1 MGALPCW
8 KLTEQKNG
16 ALKQRIRK
24 RSHLPIV
31 YVYGAISHDNY
42 NFKSY
47 LVSGGSTQ
55 KHTETKNAKPNLAH
69 AYVKQSK
76 LIMLFAGT
84 DFPAS
89 VRDNPCKSSGS
100 NGIAQQESPLLTWKT
115 KNQTDFWDKIGL
127 QYFAIWC
134 YDTVFPSPLQNS
146 EKRGNFVH
154 QLHRHIRDRRQY
166 QSLSTSRLFMWIA
179 IVWWKQKVWE

>member
-1 MGALPCW
+1 MVQSAMTITILRVILFLGGQHRNI
-8 KLTEQKNG
+8 QKP
-16 ALKQRIRK
+16 RM
-24 RSHLPIV
+24 
-31 YVYGAISHDNY
+31 
-42 NFKSY
+42 
-47 LVSGGSTQ
+47 
-55 KHTETKNAKPNLAH
+55 PNPTSRTH
-69 AYVKQSK
+69 MSSNQNWSC
-76 LIMLFAGT
+76 FAGT

-100 NGIAQQESPLLTWKT
+100 NGIAQQESPLLTWQT

-166 QSLSTSRLFMWIA
+166 QSLSTSRLSMWIA